1 VRGFAFGP
9 AWAPT
14 AKLAFSLRYVNEHR
28 TFVAADANVAPAG
41 TLIDETLRIGRL
53 GIAWEPQRLL
63 QVGLGLDRGN
73 RESNT
78 LGRNFNYTAA
88 MANIR
93 VIW

>member
-1 VRGFAFGP
+1 V
-9 AWAPT
+9 
-14 AKLAFSLRYVNEHR
+14 
-28 TFVAADANVAPAG
+28 
-41 TLIDETLRIGRL
+41 
-53 GIAWEPQRLL
+53 

-78 LGRNFNYTAA
+78 LGRNYNYTAA